1 MLEGKE
7 KKIHRVSKLGSNM
20 ICSSTWFTSWGVW
33 KMRKML
39 LDQVSIDQ
47 IAKAQ
52 LQISAMEAANSWA
65 VFASSVKILWSPWE
79 GRYFNKWKDRFYTG
93 STPLFSAP
101 FISRLTYSSGFRV
114 EMTGPTNGFHL
125 YWSTHFPE
133 FQGHNLS
140 MISEW
145 HVKI

>member
-1 MLEGKE
+1 
-7 KKIHRVSKLGSNM
+7 M

-47 IAKAQ
+47 KAKAQ
-52 LQISAMEAANSWA
+52 FQISAMEAANSWA

-114 EMTGPTNGFHL
+114 EMTGQQMGFIFTEVLTSLCFKAITWAWFQNDMWKYNNKRTQLDL
-125 YWSTHFPE
+125 YP
-133 FQGHNLS
+133 
-140 MISEW
+140 I
-145 HVKI
+145 VPDI